1 MRERPYTQE
10 TSEPTPIK
18 LGTKPEGM
26 APPDAAVRAVM
37 ATRRGLLA
45 AADRLAPVDLVLWQ
59 MVTGVTLT
67 KMLGAAA
74 RLRIADLLTDE
85 GPLDGA
91 AIAGKTGQ
99 NADVMHR
106 MMRAL
111 ATQGVFAL
119 DARGR
124 FTNNFRSEGLRS
136 SRPGAMR
143 EFIEY
148 FATRSNVDA
157 WNAFDETLR
166 DGKNGFGREHGMSV
180 WDWFDAHPGERELFA
195 TAMMG
200 LTVMSAPVIADL
212 YPWGELNVVCDV
224 GGGRGT
230 LLSELLLRFPALR
243 GVLYDADG
251 VVTLGRDLLR
261 ERGVLDRVTLESGS
275 FFERVP
281 SGADAFI
288 LKNILHDWDDA
299 ASKTILERVRAACK
313 PGQKV
318 VILETLTEHDDVRG
332 AGPLADVQMM
342 MVCADGRE
350 RSRAEYGALLAATGF
365 HLGRVTEHA
374 LVSAVEGVAS

>member
-1 MRERPYTQE
+1 MKERPYTQE
-10 TSEPTPIK
+10 TSQPTAIK
-18 LGTKPEGM
+18 LGKKPEGL
-26 APPDAAVRAVM
+26 APPDAAVRGVM
-37 ATRRGLLA
+37 ATRRALMAG
-45 AADRLAPVDLVLWQ
+45 ADRLAPVDLVLWQ
-59 MVTGVTLT
+59 MATGVTMT

-74 RLRIADLLTDE
+74 RLRIADLLADE

-91 AIAGKTGQ
+91 AIAAKTGQ
-99 NADVMHR
+99 NADAMHR

-111 ATQGVFAL
+111 STQGVFTL
-119 DARGR
+119 DGRQR

-136 SRPGAMR
+136 GRPGAMR

-148 FATRSNVDA
+148 FGTRSNVNA

-166 DGKNGFGREHGMSV
+166 DGKNGFGLEHGMSV

-200 LTVMSAPVIADL
+200 LTVMSAPVIAGL
-212 YPWGELNVVCDV
+212 YPWGELKVVCDV

-230 LLSELLLRFPALR
+230 LLSELLLRFPTLR
-243 GVLYDADG
+243 GVLYDAEG
-251 VVTLGRDLLR
+251 VVKLGRELLE
-261 ERGVLDRVTLESGS
+261 ERGVLDRATLESGS

-281 SGADAFI
+281 AGADGYI

-318 VILETLTEHDDVRG
+318 VILETLTEHDDVHG
-332 AGPLADVQMM
+332 PGPLADVHMM
-342 MVCADGRE
+342 MVCVDGRE
-350 RSRAEYGALLAATGF
+350 RSRAEYGALLAASGF

-374 LVSAVEGVAS
+374 LVSAVEGIAS